1 VQTDNIQGLRG
12 RIPVRLLTSLV
23 DNTDLLS
30 VFRNTYFDP
39 FYGLRGT
46 STNSLI
52 RGLMYPVDLF
62 KNNVELTNIS
72 DMFSDTNIPIG
83 VDINSDLFINNTKLR
98 NISRV

>member
-1 VQTDNIQGLRG
+1 LA
-12 RIPVRLLTSLV
+12 
-23 DNTDLLS
+23 

-46 STNSLI
+46 NTNNLI

-62 KNNVELTNIS
+62 KNNTELINIS
-72 DMFSDTNIPIG
+72 DMFSDTTIPIG

>member
-1 VQTDNIQGLRG
+1 
-12 RIPVRLLTSLV
+12 
-23 DNTDLLS
+23 

-52 RGLMYPVDLF
+52 RGLMYPIDLF
-62 KNNVELTNIS
+62 KNNIELVNIS
-72 DMFSDTNIPIG
+72 DMFADTNIPIG